1 METKYTCIVCPRSC
15 DLVVF
20 EQDGEWKVKG
30 NSCPRGA
37 EYGLNEHTHP
47 KRMITT
53 TVKMAHAKDNHRL
66 LPVISSDFVPKEK
79 LKDCLSYLY
88 GLEIEAP
95 VKLHDKIVENILDTG
110 VDMERME

>member
-47 KRMITT
+47 KRMTQQ
-53 TVKMAHAKDNHRL
+53 L
-66 LPVISSDFVPKEK
+66 
-79 LKDCLSYLY
+79 
-88 GLEIEAP
+88 
-95 VKLHDKIVENILDTG
+95 
-110 VDMERME
+110 